1 MGKRITIIIQAPPYR
16 SDNKAWDALRFAGA
30 CLTQEM
36 DVRVHLLGDGAE
48 VGRRN
53 HAVPEG
59 MTNLEHL
66 LHELL
71 ECGLKASACGKA
83 LDACAID
90 PEVMIPGIERGSMKL
105 LADWIA
111 ERDLAL
117 TF

>member
-48 VGRRN
+48 VGRRD

-59 MTNLEHL
+59 MADLEQL
-66 LHELL
+66 LDELI

-83 LDACAID
+83 LDACAIA
-90 PEVMIPGIERGSMKL
+90 PETLIPGIERGSMKL
-105 LADWIA
+105 LAGWIA
-111 ERDLAL
+111 ECDLAL
-117 TF
+117 AF